1 MMAQLLASTAVLIV
15 MGIVGG
21 QIAGKVL
28 KQARDEPLIGIAS
41 GGIGGLGLGL
51 LIGGFVGDNTLLFA
65 LLSDVGLGLVG
76 GALATA
82 IVIPVRKGR

>member
-1 MMAQLLASTAVLIV
+1 MADLLASTVVLIV
-15 MGIVGG
+15 TGIVGG

-28 KQARDEPLIGIAS
+28 KQARDEPLIGIVS
-41 GGIGGLGLGL
+41 GGVGGLGLGL
-51 LIGGFVGDNTLLFA
+51 LIGGFVGDNTSLSA
-65 LLSDVGLGLVG
+65 LLSDISLGLIG

>member
-1 MMAQLLASTAVLIV
+1 MMAELLASTAVLIV
-15 MGIVGG
+15 MGVVGG

-28 KQARDEPLIGIAS
+28 RQARDELLIGIAS
-41 GGIGGLGLGL
+41 GGVGGLGLGL

-65 LLSDVGLGLVG
+65 LLSDVALGLVG

-82 IVIPVRKGR
+82 IVIPVRKGH